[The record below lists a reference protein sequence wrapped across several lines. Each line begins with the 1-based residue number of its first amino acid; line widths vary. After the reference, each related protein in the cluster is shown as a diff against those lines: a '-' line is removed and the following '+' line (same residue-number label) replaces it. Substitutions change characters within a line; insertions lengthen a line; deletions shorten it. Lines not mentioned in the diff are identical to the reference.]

1 MGHSAGGL
9 SVTEATHKFAK
20 KIRLVV
26 YVAAT
31 MLKLGY
37 MTDEDVKD
45 VKFSKPFLALP
56 LLFRSEMKSE
66 FLLELVGLAD
76 SCSIYIYIHSILFSL
91 ESFY

>member
-76 SCSIYIYIHSILFSL
+76 SCSLYIYIYTV
-91 ESFY
+91 FYLV

>member
-56 LLFRSEMKSE
+56 LLFGSEMKSE

-76 SCSIYIYIHSILFSL
+76 SCSLSLSLSIYIYIQYFI
-91 ESFY
+91 

>member
-37 MTDEDVKD
+37 MTEEDVKD
-45 VKFSKPFLALP
+45 V
-56 LLFRSEMKSE
+56 
-66 FLLELVGLAD
+66 
-76 SCSIYIYIHSILFSL
+76 
-91 ESFY
+91 